1 MTPAQIKL
9 VQDSFAK
16 VAPIAGEVAEFFYD
30 RLFTIAPGVR
40 PLFAEDL
47 TTQKQKLMQML
58 GTVIA
63 NLHQVET
70 IIPAVQELGK
80 RHVGYGVT
88 TKHYDS
94 VGAALLW
101 TLDRLLASEFTPA
114 VKEAWTAAYATLAK
128 VMNEAAATVAPAS
141 GKPAAA

>member
-1 MTPAQIKL
+1 
-9 VQDSFAK
+9 
-16 VAPIAGEVAEFFYD
+16 
-30 RLFTIAPGVR
+30 VR